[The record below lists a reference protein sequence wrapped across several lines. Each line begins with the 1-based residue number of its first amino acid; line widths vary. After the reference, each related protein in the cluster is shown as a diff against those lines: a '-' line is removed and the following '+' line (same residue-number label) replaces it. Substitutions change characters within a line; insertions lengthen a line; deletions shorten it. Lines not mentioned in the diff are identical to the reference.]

1 MSTLIEQL
9 EEMAKKDTRVRAVL
23 KRSLSFDPGT
33 YPPVFAYVEPRVHQE
48 ENHWRRTIYY
58 LVAGLWALN
67 SQDNPG
73 YRQSLP
79 SACGM
84 LYISN
89 DKAPSIEKRF
99 IALLDADEGQLS
111 YRLRQMVALLK
122 DFSINF
128 DELLNDLVSWNHPE
142 KFIQVKWAKTF
153 YHNEM
158 ESDNKPETSNIKEI

>member
-9 EEMAKKDTRVRAVL
+9 GEMAKKDTKVRAVL

-33 YPPVFAYVEPRVHQE
+33 YPPAFPYVEPRVHQD
-48 ENHWRRTIYY
+48 ENHWRRTVYY

-73 YRQSLP
+73 YRQSLS

-89 DKAPSIEKRF
+89 GKAPSIEKRF
-99 IALLDADEGQLS
+99 ISLLDADEGQIS
-111 YRLRQMVALLK
+111 YRLRQLVALLK

-128 DELLNDLVSWNHPE
+128 DELLNDLVSWNHPG
-142 KFIQVKWAKTF
+142 KFIQIKWAKCF
-153 YHNEM
+153 YRSEEKTDNE
-158 ESDNKPETSNIKEI
+158 PETSNIKEI